1 MIEKKILVTGANG
14 YIGSYFVENYK
25 SREFSIIPLVRE
37 LPNHFKKWKEQF
49 QLIECDIT
57 NLEQLK
63 KRVPEVDYI
72 IHLAAYNDVLTKI
85 HPDKALLVNAIG
97 TRNILE
103 VAKEKECKHFIYFS
117 TLQVYGK
124 ELEGIITPESKIDTH
139 NDYAL
144 THYIAELYC
153 KMFALHFGINVS
165 ILRPSNVFGAPVN
178 ININR
183 WSLVPLCF
191 CKSAFE
197 TSKIIL
203 TSSGKQNRDFIDL
216 DQIIKSIDYLIKN
229 YEEGYKIYNISS
241 ESTFSIAEVA
251 EIVHTVA
258 LSQLND
264 NIELIIKGNLP
275 HEANKFKVI
284 NNLLAPSNKEVI
296 KDRLIQEITKIFKL
310 LKKG

>member
-14 YIGSYFVENYK
+14 YIGSYIVENYK
-25 SREFSIIPLVRE
+25 SRLFKIIPLVRK
-37 LPNHFKKWKEQF
+37 LPSYFKKWKEEF
-49 QLIECDIT
+49 NLIECDIT

-63 KRVPEVDYI
+63 KEVPEIDFI

-85 HPDKALLVNAIG
+85 HPEKALLVNAMG

-103 VAKEKECKHFIYFS
+103 LAKEKGCKNVVYFS

-124 ELEGIITPESKIDTH
+124 ELEGIITPESKIDAH

-178 ININR
+178 IKLNR

-203 TSSGKQNRDFIDL
+203 MSSGKQHRDFVDL
-216 DQIIKSIDYLIKN
+216 GQILESIDYLIKN
-229 YEEGYKIYNISS
+229 YEGGYKIYNISS

-251 EIVHTVA
+251 KIVHNLA
-258 LSQLND
+258 LSQLDD

-275 HEANKFKVI
+275 LEANKFKVI

-296 KDRLIQEITKIFKL
+296 KEKLIQEITKIFKL